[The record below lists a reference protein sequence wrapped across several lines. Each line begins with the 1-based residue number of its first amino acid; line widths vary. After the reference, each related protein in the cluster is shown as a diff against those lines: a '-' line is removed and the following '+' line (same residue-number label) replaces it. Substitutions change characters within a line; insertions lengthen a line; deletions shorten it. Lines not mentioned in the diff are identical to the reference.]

1 MSDMNDYSVL
11 VVDDEEHTRLGYA
24 EVLRIDGYD
33 VDVAENGAEG
43 LKRAERKEYQVIV
56 TDLRMPEMDGMT
68 FIEKL
73 RNFDPEARV
82 IVITAFGTFKTYK
95 KTKEM
100 GVVSFLNKPVRARDL
115 KEAVAEILK
124 K

>member
-1 MSDMNDYSVL
+1 MSDVNEYSVL

-33 VDVAENGAEG
+33 VDVAQNGADG
-43 LKRAERKEYQVIV
+43 LKKAERKEYQVIV

-68 FIEKL
+68 FIDKL

-82 IVITAFGTFKTYK
+82 IVITAFGTFKTYR

-115 KEAVAEILK
+115 KEAVADILK

>member
-33 VDVAENGAEG
+33 VDVAQNGAEG
-43 LKRAERKEYQVIV
+43 LKKAERKEYQVIV

-115 KEAVAEILK
+115 KEAVADILK

>member
-1 MSDMNDYSVL
+1 MNGINDYKIL

-33 VDVAENGAEG
+33 VDVAANGAEG
-43 LKRAERKEYQVIV
+43 LKKAEQTEYHVIV
-56 TDLRMPEMDGMT
+56 TDLRMPEMDGMA

-73 RNFDPEARV
+73 RNFDPDAKV
-82 IVITAFGTFKTYK
+82 IVITAFGTFKSYR
-95 KTKEM
+95 KTKDL
-100 GVVSFLNKPVRARDL
+100 GVISFLNKPVRAKDL
-115 KEAVAEILK
+115 KEAVADILK

>member
-33 VDVAENGAEG
+33 VDVAQNGAEG
-43 LKRAERKEYQVIV
+43 LKKAERKEYQVIV

-124 K
+124 

>member
-1 MSDMNDYSVL
+1 VSDVNDYKIL

-43 LKRAERKEYQVIV
+43 LKKAERKEYHVIV

-73 RNFDPEARV
+73 RDFDPEAKV
-82 IVITAFGTFKTYK
+82 IVITAFGTFKSYK
-95 KTKEM
+95 KTKDM
-100 GVVSFLNKPVRARDL
+100 GVVSFLNKPVRAKDL
-115 KEAVAEILK
+115 KEAVVDILRK
-124 K
+124 

>member
-33 VDVAENGAEG
+33 VDVAQNGAEG

-68 FIEKL
+68 FIDKL

-124 K
+124 

>member
-33 VDVAENGAEG
+33 VDVAQNGAEG

-68 FIEKL
+68 FIERL

>member
-33 VDVAENGAEG
+33 VDVAQNGAEG
-43 LKRAERKEYQVIV
+43 LKKAERKEYQVIV

-115 KEAVAEILK
+115 KEAVAEILRK
-124 K
+124 

>member
-1 MSDMNDYSVL
+1 MNDYSVL

-33 VDVAENGAEG
+33 VDVAQNGAEG
-43 LKRAERKEYQVIV
+43 LKKAERKEYQVIV

-115 KEAVAEILK
+115 KEAVADILK

>member
-1 MSDMNDYSVL
+1 MSDVNDYKIL

-43 LKRAERKEYQVIV
+43 LKKAERKEYHVIV

-73 RNFDPEARV
+73 RDFDPEAKV
-82 IVITAFGTFKTYK
+82 IVITAFGTFKSYK
-95 KTKEM
+95 KTKDM
-100 GVVSFLNKPVRARDL
+100 GVVSFLNKPVRAKDL
-115 KEAVAEILK
+115 KEAVVDILRK
-124 K
+124 

>member
-33 VDVAENGAEG
+33 VDVAQNGAEG
-43 LKRAERKEYQVIV
+43 LKRAGRKEYQVIV

-68 FIEKL
+68 FIDKL

-124 K
+124 

>member
-1 MSDMNDYSVL
+1 MDDMNDYSVL

-43 LKRAERKEYQVIV
+43 LKKAERKEYQVIV

>member
-1 MSDMNDYSVL
+1 MSDKNDFSVL

-33 VDVAENGAEG
+33 VDVAQNGAEG
-43 LKRAERKEYQVIV
+43 LKKAERKEYHVIV

>member
-33 VDVAENGAEG
+33 VDVAQNGAEG

-115 KEAVAEILK
+115 KEAVAEILRK
-124 K
+124 